1 MTSDLRRSKEN
12 RRNTESEL
20 FDQVAGHRIWMVNAV
35 NSNLNNDAVN
45 GGSNTLE
52 GENVKANEAIP
63 VLGNFFFK

>member
-1 MTSDLRRSKEN
+1 MSTSRKTARVLSKADP
-12 RRNTESEL
+12 EL

-63 VLGNFFFK
+63 VLGNFFF